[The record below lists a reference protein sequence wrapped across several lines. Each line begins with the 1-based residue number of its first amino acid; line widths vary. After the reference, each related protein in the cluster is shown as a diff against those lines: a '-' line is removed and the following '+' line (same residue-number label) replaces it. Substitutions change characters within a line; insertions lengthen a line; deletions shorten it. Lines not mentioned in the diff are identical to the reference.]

1 MRTQQRTRTL
11 LALSATTFFALA
23 LAGCQTAATDATAD
37 DSLALESVETAE
49 LREGQDAPESGDS
62 LDGAPLQPLEL
73 PDWTLNAPADG
84 SDAALAWE
92 ALMGPEGEFAA
103 LASYQAVLDEY
114 GEVEPY
120 ATIMEAEARHADA
133 LIRQLDRM
141 GVDTPTENPYLG
153 LIAAPTDLT
162 TAAAAWAEGEVANV
176 ELYDQLLAEA
186 TDDALIRVFNNLR
199 RASAEQHLPAFEQ
212 AAENGGTLDPKEMS
226 GLQMMQPSPGQGDRG
241 GSSPEGGS
249 KRQLGH
255 QQESRLT

>member
-1 MRTQQRTRTL
+1 MRTTQKTRTL
-11 LALSATTFFALA
+11 VALSATTLFALT
-23 LAGCQTAATDATAD
+23 LAGCQTAATDATTD
-37 DSLALESVETAE
+37 DSLAFESVEGEETV
-49 LREGQDAPESGDS
+49 EGQDAPDAALPE
-62 LDGAPLQPLEL
+62 PLEL

-92 ALMGPEGEFAA
+92 ALMGHEGEFAA

-153 LIAAPTDLT
+153 LIAAPADLT
-162 TAAAAWAEGEVANV
+162 TAAATWAEGEVANV
-176 ELYDQLLAEA
+176 ELYDRLLAEA
-186 TDDALIRVFNNLR
+186 TDESLIRVFNNLR

-212 AAENGGTLDPKEMS
+212 AAANGGTLDSEEMS
-226 GLQMMQPSPGQGDRG
+226 GLQMMHSGRRDGSDGRPSPED
-241 GSSPEGGS
+241 GS
-249 KRQLGH
+249 KRQRGH